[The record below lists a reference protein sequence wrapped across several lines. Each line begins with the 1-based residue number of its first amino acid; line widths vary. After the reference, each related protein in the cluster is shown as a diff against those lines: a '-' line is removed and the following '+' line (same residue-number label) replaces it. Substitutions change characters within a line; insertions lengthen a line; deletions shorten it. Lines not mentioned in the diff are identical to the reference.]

1 MLDMTSTR
9 MDGAA
14 TGEMA
19 LPRYPLVPVPMEH
32 TTCYGHGTRRGP
44 QAMLA
49 AQLQIEEWDEECGD
63 HYLAHLDYAEPIPC
77 PDLERSLANI
87 EEAAAALFADR
98 AIVPVF
104 LGGEHSITPP
114 IIRGLA
120 RTLAPEERLGVIFF
134 DAHGDLR
141 DSYEGT
147 PDSHACAARRVR
159 ELAIGPVQQIGLRSY
174 SREEVLWARER
185 GITLY
190 PPCTPDT
197 IGVDPRSLLAG
208 ATRWYVSID
217 LDALDP
223 SECPAVGTPEPGG
236 LRYRELLSW
245 IDAVC
250 RDVQVCGF
258 DIVELAPRPELV
270 YADAIAARVMLKCV
284 NYHLRAYQGLAA
296 ARALAE

>member
-1 MLDMTSTR
+1 M
-9 MDGAA
+9 A
-14 TGEMA
+14 TIV
-19 LPRYPLVPVPMEH
+19 PRYRIVPVPMEH

-44 QAMLA
+44 QAILA

-63 HYLAHLDYAEPIPC
+63 EYLAHLDYAEPIPC
-77 PDLERSLANI
+77 PDLGRSLANI
-87 EEAAAALFADR
+87 EATASALLADR
-98 AIVPVF
+98 RTVPVF

-114 IIRGLA
+114 IVRGLA
-120 RTLAPEERLGVIFF
+120 GTLGEGERLGVIFF

-141 DSYEGT
+141 ASYEGT

-159 ELAIGPVQQIGLRSY
+159 ELELGPVQQIGLRSY
-174 SREEVLWARER
+174 SREEVMWARER

-197 IGVDPRSLLAG
+197 IGVDLPGLLAG
-208 ATRWYVSID
+208 AEVWYVSID
-217 LDALDP
+217 LDVLDP

-236 LRYRELLSW
+236 LRYRELLAW

-250 RDVQVCGF
+250 HTVRVRGF

-284 NYHLRAYQGLAA
+284 NYHLRAEAQ
-296 ARALAE
+296 R

>member
-1 MLDMTSTR
+1 
-9 MDGAA
+9 
-14 TGEMA
+14 
-19 LPRYPLVPVPMEH
+19 MEH

-44 QAMLA
+44 QAILA

-63 HYLAHLDYAEPIPC
+63 EYLAHLDYAEPVPC
-77 PDLERSLANI
+77 PDLERSLRNI
-87 EEAAAALFADR
+87 EETAADLFAQLG
-98 AIVPVF
+98 AVPVF

-114 IIRGLA
+114 LVRGLGG
-120 RTLAPEERLGVIFF
+120 TLPEGERLGVIFF

-159 ELAIGPVQQIGLRSY
+159 ELGLGPVQQIGIRSY
-174 SREEVLWARER
+174 SREEAIWARER

-190 PPCTPDT
+190 PPCTPDS
-197 IGVDPRSLLAG
+197 IGMDIATLLAG

-217 LDALDP
+217 LDGLDP

-250 RDVQVCGF
+250 RTVRVCGF

-284 NYHLRAYQGLAA
+284 NYHLRA
-296 ARALAE
+296 ARRDSP